1 MGLYDRDY
9 VKNNSTVQESDF
21 RSNEVEGQNT
31 ELSIFIKATYQLFAG
46 TMVAGAAGAY
56 VGIGIA
62 DIVAANYWW
71 IAIPWM
77 IFGMF
82 GLNMV
87 KDKAPLNYVVLFAFT
102 FVGGIILAPLLSRV
116 LGMSGGG
123 ALVANAFITTS
134 VIFGALSV
142 YAMNSKSDFS
152 AFGKPLMIALGIVIV
167 AMLLNAFVFNSP
179 IMHVIMLGAVVLLMS
194 GFILYDTQNIIKGH
208 YSTPIEGA
216 FALYLNFFNMFSA
229 ILQMFGIF
237 GNDD

>member
-9 VKNNSTVQESDF
+9 VKNNSVSQESDF
-21 RSNEVEGQNT
+21 RSQEVEGQNT
-31 ELSIFIKATYQLFAG
+31 DLSTFIKATYQLFAA
-46 TMVAGAAGAY
+46 TMVSGAAGAY

-77 IFGMF
+77 LFGMF
-82 GLNMV
+82 GLSMV

-123 ALVANAFITTS
+123 TLVANAFMTTS

-152 AFGKPLMIALGIVIV
+152 SLGKPLMIALVIVIV
-167 AMLLNAFVFNSP
+167 SMLLNALVFHSP
-179 IMHVIMLGAVVLLMS
+179 MMHVFMLGAVIMIMS
-194 GFILYDTQNIIKGH
+194 GFVLYDTQNILRGA

-216 FALYLNFFNMFSA
+216 FSLYLNFFNMFSA

>member
-1 MGLYDRDY
+1 MALYDRDY
-9 VKNNSTVQESDF
+9 ANNNNNGVASE
-21 RSNEVEGQNT
+21 EVEVHTRQGD
-31 ELSIFIKATYQLFAG
+31 LSTFIKATYQLFAA
-46 TMVAGAAGAY
+46 TMVSGAAGAY

-62 DIVAANYWW
+62 DVVAANYWW

-77 IFGMF
+77 LFGMF
-82 GLNMV
+82 GLMMV
-87 KDKAPLNYVVLFAFT
+87 KDKTPLNYIVLFAFT

-134 VIFGALSV
+134 VIFGSLSI

-152 AFGKPLMIALGIVIV
+152 SWGKPLMIALVIVIV
-167 AMLLNAFVFNSP
+167 SMLLNAFVFHSP
-179 IMHVIMLGAVVLLMS
+179 IMHVFMLGGIVLLMS
-194 GFILYDTQNIIKGH
+194 GFVLYDTQNIIKGA
-208 YSTPIEGA
+208 YGTPIEGA

-237 GNDD
+237 GGDE

>member
-1 MGLYDRDY
+1 MALYDRDY
-9 VKNNSTVQESDF
+9 VKNSSVGRE
-21 RSNEVEGQNT
+21 EVEVQT
-31 ELSIFIKATYQLFAG
+31 RQSDLSTFIKATYQLFAA
-46 TMVAGAAGAY
+46 TMISGAAGAY

-62 DIVAANYWW
+62 DVIAANYWW

-77 IFGMF
+77 LFGMF
-82 GLNMV
+82 GLMMV
-87 KDKAPLNYVVLFAFT
+87 KDKTPLNYIVLFAFT

-134 VIFGALSV
+134 VIFGSLSI

-152 AFGKPLMIALGIVIV
+152 SWGKPLMIALVIVIV
-167 AMLLNAFVFNSP
+167 SMLLNAFVFHSP
-179 IMHVIMLGAVVLLMS
+179 MLHVFMLGGIVLLMS
-194 GFILYDTQNIIKGH
+194 GFVLYDTQNIIKGA
-208 YSTPIEGA
+208 YQTPIEGA

-237 GNDD
+237 GSDD

>member
-9 VKNNSTVQESDF
+9 VKNNSTVQENDYVEVGAQNSD
-21 RSNEVEGQNT
+21 
-31 ELSIFIKATYQLFAG
+31 LSTFIKATYQLFAG

-62 DIVAANYWW
+62 DVVAANYWW

-77 IFGMF
+77 LFGMF
-82 GLNMV
+82 GLTMV